1 MMSSVCEY
9 VAVDVSKAMLD
20 IFILSFA
27 EGAMPGG
34 NRVWR
39 SSNTPAGIAAF
50 EERLKRFD
58 RPHVVCEATGRYG
71 RLLAREMDAAGVAMS
86 VVNPRQVRDFAR
98 ATGQLAK
105 TAALDANIILRFD
118 PIGSKFI
125 LSGWL
130 ASQSKG

>member
-1 MMSSVCEY
+1 MMSNVCEY

-20 IFILSFA
+20 IAI
-27 EGAMPGG
+27 PGV

-39 SSNTPAGIAAF
+39 SPNSVAGIAAF
-50 EERLKRFD
+50 RKRLTSFAH
-58 RPHVVCEATGRYG
+58 PQVVCEATGRYG
-71 RLLAREMDAAGVAMS
+71 RLLAREMGAAGIAMS
-86 VVNPRQVRDFAR
+86 IVNPRQVRDFAR

-105 TAALDANIILRFD
+105 TDALDANIILRFD

>member
-1 MMSSVCEY
+1 MMSNTSQY

-20 IFILSFA
+20 I
-27 EGAMPGG
+27 AMPGA

-39 SSNTPAGIAAF
+39 SSNTPAGIAALRK
-50 EERLKRFD
+50 RLIRFD
-58 RPHVVCEATGRYG
+58 HPHVVCEATGRYG
-71 RLLAREMDAAGVAMS
+71 RLLARAMGDADIAIS
-86 VVNPRQVRDFAR
+86 IVNPRQVRDFAR

-105 TAALDANIILRFD
+105 TDALDAGIILRFD
-118 PIGSKFI
+118 PRGSKFI